1 MKLKT
6 ILDQMNL
13 RQEPSSMDLDVSTR
27 LGPTVSQHITA
38 LEALCKL
45 LPNCIELQEKLN
57 EIKGLFAASVP
68 LQSNVL
74 EASSRREDYPVV
86 YEYDPSKPI
95 EQQRLAVIGGAG
107 SYTMESLDARI
118 RKEFGELARCMDEI
132 QKIKNYADR
141 DLSYRNAQH
150 IAGILE
156 NHLLTLAVGIKQIE
170 DKSRSDKMDDGSETM
185 VDEGM
190 RDLAA
195 SWWNKGNTYI
205 FDRLPSNISIG
216 QAKSAY
222 IDLATQISLA
232 IDEYPDPESLK
243 EPHAI
248 TKIVDR
254 VMKKVLPN
262 LDPKMADKARHAIDT
277 TVKTAINGITQTGRL
292 EIIIPVMAII
302 AYSML
307 KHRTNETNET
317 NDDMD
322 DQIRSAHV
330 MEMYE
335 TMSPGLGD
343 KAWVAITKRL
353 KAEGYDADLVE
364 RMINRAIILK
374 GS

>member
-27 LGPTVSQHITA
+27 LGPTISQHLTA

-107 SYTMESLDARI
+107 SYTMESLDTKVRREFDELSHRI
-118 RKEFGELARCMDEI
+118 DEI
-132 QKIKNYADR
+132 QTIKNYADR
-141 DLSYRNAQH
+141 GPSYRKAQH

-156 NHLLTLAVGIKQIE
+156 NHLLTMVVGINQIE
-170 DKSRSDKMDDGSETM
+170 EKSTADEMEESSETM
-185 VDEGM
+185 VDEGL

-195 SWWNKGNTYI
+195 SWWNKGKTYI

-216 QAKSAY
+216 QAKAAY

-232 IDEYPDPESLK
+232 IDEYPDQESLK

-254 VMKKVLPN
+254 VMKKILPN

-292 EIIIPVMAII
+292 EIIIPVVAII
-302 AYSML
+302 AYTML
-307 KHRTNETNET
+307 KHRTNETD
-317 NDDMD
+317 DDMD

-335 TMSPGLGD
+335 TMSPGMGD